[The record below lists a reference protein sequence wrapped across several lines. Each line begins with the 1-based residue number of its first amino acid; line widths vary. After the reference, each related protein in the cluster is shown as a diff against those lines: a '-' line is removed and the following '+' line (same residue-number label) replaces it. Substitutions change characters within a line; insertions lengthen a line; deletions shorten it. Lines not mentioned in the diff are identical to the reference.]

1 MTFPSAS
8 NFAVHTLQSRLY
20 DARPRW
26 PHKTT
31 YERAGHGCIK
41 RNNMSVSTANE
52 STVICDGPPRASMS
66 LSIANV
72 LVPNNF
78 AHRAFV

>member
-1 MTFPSAS
+1 MMPDQDGRTKI
-8 NFAVHTLQSRLY
+8 HQT
-20 DARPRW
+20 
-26 PHKTT
+26 TT

-52 STVICDGPPRASMS
+52 STVICDGPPRVSMS

-78 AHRAFV
+78 ARRAFV